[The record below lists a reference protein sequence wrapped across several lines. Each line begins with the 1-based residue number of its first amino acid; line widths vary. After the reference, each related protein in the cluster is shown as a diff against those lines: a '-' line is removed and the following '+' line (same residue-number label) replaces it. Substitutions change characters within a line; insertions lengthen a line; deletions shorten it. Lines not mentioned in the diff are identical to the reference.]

1 MHPKLRLHKWQ
12 DVTPVADAWG
22 TPVGDLIPYFKP
34 FWSFIHEITFVFIDY
49 SALIAASTT
58 ASAALVAGDIALVG
72 FQASGLTAFG
82 DSFSFASLVNVDAGT
97 VLYFSDN
104 GFTTGAGFRGVSAT
118 DNDGNEGLIK
128 YTVGANGLAAGQVVS
143 SLSTNTANGVWTL
156 SGLIYGTT
164 AGSGSYAPL
173 SFSAS
178 GEQFTVFQ
186 SSNAQPMLSGYTAL
200 YNFDNTGAYEAA
212 GTSSS
217 QGQLAPGLVQ
227 GTSAILLN
235 ATTGANFANFNFGAF
250 SGAADRATWL
260 ARIGTVA
267 NWTTSSATTNVA
279 DSSFSVGA
287 VPSPGA
293 VALLGLAG
301 LVARRRR

>member
-1 MHPKLRLHKWQ
+1 MKSLSSL
-12 DVTPVADAWG
+12 
-22 TPVGDLIPYFKP
+22 LI
-34 FWSFIHEITFVFIDY
+34 T

-72 FQASGLTAFG
+72 FQASGVTT

-97 VLYFSDN
+97 VLYFTDN

-118 DNDGNEGLIK
+118 DNDGNEGLVK

-143 SLSTNTANGVWTL
+143 SLSTNTANGAWTL
-156 SGLIYGTT
+156 SGLIYGTGT
-164 AGSGSYAPL
+164 GSYAPFGL
-173 SFSAS
+173 SST

-212 GTSSS
+212 TTSGT
-217 QGQLAPGLVQ
+217 GQLAPGLVG
-227 GTSAILLN
+227 GTSAILL
-235 ATTGANFANFNFGAF
+235 ASPTGANFANFDFGAWIG
-250 SGAADRATWL
+250 SADRATWL
-260 ARIGTVA
+260 ARMGNSA
-267 NWTTSSATTNVA
+267 NWTTSSDTTNTA
-279 DSSFSVGA
+279 DGSFSVTA
-287 VPSPGA
+287 VPTPGA

>member
-1 MHPKLRLHKWQ
+1 MYPKLRLHKWQ

-34 FWSFIHEITFVFIDY
+34 FWSFIMKSLSSLLIT
-49 SALIAASTT
+49 SAVIAVSST

-72 FQASGLTAFG
+72 FQASGVVS

-143 SLSTNTANGVWTL
+143 SLSTNTANGAWTL
-156 SGLIYGTT
+156 TGLVNST

-173 SFSAS
+173 SFSS
-178 GEQFTVFQ
+178 TGEQFTVFQ
-186 SSNAQPMLSGYTAL
+186 SSNAQPLLSGYTSL
-200 YNFDNTGAYEAA
+200 YSFDNTGAYEAA
-212 GTSSS
+212 TTSST
-217 QGQLAPGLVQ
+217 GQLAPGLVG
-227 GTSAILLN
+227 GTSAILLPSF
-235 ATTGANFANFNFGAF
+235 TGANFANFNFGAF

-260 ARIGTVA
+260 ARMGNSA
-267 NWTTSSATTNVA
+267 NWTTSSVTTNTA
-279 DSSFSVGA
+279 DGSFSVGA

-293 VALLGLAG
+293 IALLGFAG